1 MKWVGPI
8 ISSGVYF
15 YQKRNYGLSLA
26 DLEDLKRVRNVGVVL
41 GNDDSTYLDSQGLIN
56 LSTDKY
62 QLQSFKKL
70 NYGRVGVAP
79 MSELVMPFLAKA
91 ADIDINSIER
101 TPIKLYDSTLYI
113 AFSNDTSDEVVAL
126 WQQAFDELT
135 SSGMYQTI

>member
-1 MKWVGPI
+1 MKWAGPM

-15 YQKRNYGLSLA
+15 YQKRNSGLSLA

-70 NYGRVGVAP
+70 NYGRVGVAA

-101 TPIKLYDSTLYI
+101 TPIKLYESTLYI
-113 AFSNDTSDEVVAL
+113 AFSNDTSDKVIAL
-126 WQQAFDELT
+126 WQ
-135 SSGMYQTI
+135 